1 MIHDDTQ
8 RPLRPT
14 QHVEHVLV
22 TSILNGT
29 FPVGTALP
37 GERVLA
43 QKIGVTR
50 PTLRETLHRLAKEGW
65 ITIHHGKPTVIT
77 DYWRQGGLS
86 LLSTLAKYGDYLPAG
101 FIPHLMEVRL
111 TIMPPIAAMAAKYNP
126 QPLLSFLNHAPK
138 LNAGPEPY
146 AAYDWELQMMMA
158 HNCPNPIFA
167 LILNDFA
174 TLFKTTAMLYFRDEK
189 ARSASSDYYRNLFQ
203 TIGQNSANVESVVRR
218 AMQQSIAIWQTMKS
232 RINSSD
238 FR

>member
-1 MIHDDTQ
+1 MIHDSTQ
-8 RPLRPT
+8 RPMRPT

-29 FPVGTALP
+29 YPVGSALP

-65 ITIHHGKPTVIT
+65 ITIRHGKPTVIK

-86 LLSTLAKYGDYLPAG
+86 LLHTLAKYGDYLPAG
-101 FIPHLMEVRL
+101 FISHLMEVRL
-111 TIMPPIAAMAAKYNP
+111 TLMPPIAGLAATYNP
-126 QPLLSFLNHAPK
+126 QPLLRFLHHTPNLDAD
-138 LNAGPEPY
+138 PEPY
-146 AAYDWELQMMMA
+146 AAYDWELQMIMA
-158 HNCPNPIFA
+158 HNCRNPIFA
-167 LILNDFA
+167 LILNDFT

-189 ARSASSDYYRNLFQ
+189 ARSASSDYYRKLSQ
-203 TIGQNSANVESVVRR
+203 TIGQDIAKVESVVRR

>member
-1 MIHDDTQ
+1 MIPYNTQ
-8 RPLRPT
+8 LPLRPT
-14 QHVEHVLV
+14 QHVEHVLM

-29 FPVGTALP
+29 YPVGSALP

-65 ITIHHGKPTVIT
+65 ITIRHGKPTVIT

-101 FIPHLMEVRL
+101 FISHLMEVRL
-111 TIMPPIAAMAAKYNP
+111 KLIPPIAGLAATYNP
-126 QPLLSFLNHAPK
+126 QPLLSFLKHAPN
-138 LNAGPEPY
+138 LDADPEPY
-146 AAYDWELQMMMA
+146 ATYDWELQMMMA
-158 HNCPNPIFA
+158 HNCRNPIFA

-189 ARSASSDYYRNLFQ
+189 ARSATSQYYRKLSQ
-203 TIGQNSANVESVVRR
+203 TIAQDIAQVENVVRR
-218 AMQQSIAIWQTMKS
+218 AMQQSITIWQTTKHS
-232 RINSSD
+232 P
-238 FR
+238 